1 MRFNEIDLFGVYV
14 APISLMMIGAWLILI
29 PLRRLADGFG
39 LLQQVWHP
47 ALFWFAVY
55 MMSLSAIVLIAARSV
70 TIMSAG
76 KPRSEHVIAEVDHS
90 YATPPPTG
98 GDNAKLPIRAVSVV
112 ITLGAV
118 LLAALLTWA
127 TWQVYMTAPWT
138 RDGTVRVYVVGMA
151 PEVAGR
157 IVELPVA
164 DNQLVKKGDPLMVI
178 DPTNYA
184 IAVRHSEAAV
194 EQAKAV
200 AQNAEA
206 QSERRQK
213 LTNLSISTE
222 VKQIFATTALS
233 ADAAYQQAVASR
245 DQARVNLERTR
256 I

>member
-1 MRFNEIDLFGVYV
+1 
-14 APISLMMIGAWLILI
+14 
-29 PLRRLADGFG
+29 
-39 LLQQVWHP
+39 
-47 ALFWFAVY
+47 
-55 MMSLSAIVLIAARSV
+55 
-70 TIMSAG
+70 MSAG

-98 GDNAKLPIRAVSVV
+98 GDNAKLPIR
-112 ITLGAV
+112 AV

>member
-1 MRFNEIDLFGVYV
+1 
-14 APISLMMIGAWLILI
+14 
-29 PLRRLADGFG
+29 
-39 LLQQVWHP
+39 
-47 ALFWFAVY
+47 
-55 MMSLSAIVLIAARSV
+55 V
-70 TIMSAG
+70 T
-76 KPRSEHVIAEVDHS
+76 
-90 YATPPPTG
+90 
-98 GDNAKLPIRAVSVV
+98 
-112 ITLGAV
+112 
-118 LLAALLTWA
+118 
-127 TWQVYMTAPWT
+127 
-138 RDGTVRVYVVGMA
+138 MA

-157 IVELPVA
+157 LIELPVA
-164 DNQLVKKGDPLMVI
+164 DNQFVHKGDLLMVI

-184 IAVRHSEAAV
+184 IAVRHSEAAA
-194 EQAKAV
+194 EQAQAV